1 MDSMEGRISKER
13 LAGALL
19 LVLVGAA
26 MVSVAAGTAL
36 WARGIPPRISPPPLT
51 TGVAAPQFELES
63 LTGETVSLEQF
74 KGRPVIVMF
83 WGSG

>member
-1 MDSMEGRISKER
+1 MDSMEERISKER

-36 WARGIPPRISPPPLT
+36 WARGIPPRIPPPPLT